1 MKVLITRKIPRAG
14 IEILRKHALELDY
27 RQGPPLTDAELKEAI
42 KGVDAILPVIPD
54 KITKEVLEA
63 AGDNLKIVA
72 HYAVGYDNI
81 DVEAASE
88 LGIYV
93 SNTPGDL
100 TESVAEHSMAL
111 MLTVGR
117 KIVQADAFTTAGN
130 YKYWDPMIFLGP
142 VFREKTLG
150 LVGFGRI
157 GQHFAR
163 LARGGFNM
171 RVLYNDVQRNEKAEE
186 EIGATFTSLDDL
198 FEMSDVISIHVP
210 LLPSTKHLITSR
222 EIKKMKP
229 TAYIINTARG
239 PIIDEDGLV
248 MALEE
253 NWIAGAG
260 IDVFEEEPKVH
271 PKLKEL
277 ENVVLTPHIGS
288 ATREARI
295 EMARMAAD
303 NIVEVLINKKPPLN
317 QVNKEV
323 KSPRIK

>member
-14 IEILRKHALELDY
+14 IEILRKHAFEIDY
-27 RQGPPLTDAELKEAI
+27 RQGPPLTEAELKEAI
-42 KGVDAILPVIPD
+42 KGVDAIIPVIPD
-54 KITKEVLEA
+54 QITREVLEA

-72 HYAVGYDNI
+72 HYAVGYDSI

-88 LGIYV
+88 MGIYV

-111 MLTVGR
+111 MLAVGR
-117 KIVQADAFTTAGN
+117 KIVQADAFTTAGE
-130 YKYWDPMIFLGP
+130 YKFWDPLIFLGP
-142 VFREKTLG
+142 VFRGKTLG

-163 LARGGFNM
+163 IAKGGFNM
-171 RVLYNDVQRNEKAEE
+171 RILYNDVKRNEEAES

-198 FEMSDVISIHVP
+198 FEMSDVVSIHVP

-239 PIIDEDGLV
+239 PIIDEDGLA

-260 IDVFEEEPKVH
+260 IDVYEEEPKIH

-277 ENVVLTPHIGS
+277 DNVVLTPHIGS

-303 NIVEVLINKKPPLN
+303 NTVEVLANKNPPLN

-323 KSPRIK
+323 KNPRV